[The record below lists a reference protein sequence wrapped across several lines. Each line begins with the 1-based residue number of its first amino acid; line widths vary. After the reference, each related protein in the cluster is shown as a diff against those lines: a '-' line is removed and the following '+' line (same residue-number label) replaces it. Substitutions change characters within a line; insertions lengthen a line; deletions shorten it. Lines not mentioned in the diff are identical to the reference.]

1 LFDVVGQMALDCCAG
16 LYSYLLPL
24 LCVLLFDPQVD
35 RNTIT
40 IGTCDVNLSFGAH
53 PAEIPGIVRFLHPL
67 HNFSLVAYSPVALP
81 EKARAKIRAAQVGG
95 KT

>member
-1 LFDVVGQMALDCCAG
+1 
-16 LYSYLLPL
+16 
-24 LCVLLFDPQVD
+24 VD

-67 HNFSLVAYSPVALP
+67 HNFALVAYSPAALP
-81 EKARAKIRAAQVGG
+81 AEARSKICAAQVSLELNYCNSSSSSS
-95 KT
+95 TLL